1 MTTQKSNKARIRNAH
16 IVIYTLLI
24 ILAVITLFP
33 ILYTFFSSFKTNIE
47 ILAKPERLFPENW
60 SMENYITA
68 WKSPE
73 FPVPRLFVNSV
84 VYSVATVMITLFLSA
99 TGGYVFARG
108 DFPLKNVI
116 FMVFSSLMFISLGT
130 ITIYALFKILRAVHL
145 TSSLWTLIVLKLFG
159 IQIVNYYLVRSYI
172 KTLPMALD
180 EAARIDGCSF
190 IGIFFRIILPLLKP
204 ILATVGI
211 LSFNSSWNDY
221 LMPTIFTL
229 TDPSQRTLIV
239 GLMALKSTG
248 ESAAAWNLML
258 AGTVISLIPVLV
270 AYVIGNKY
278 FISGIAAGAVKG

>member
-1 MTTQKSNKARIRNAH
+1 MTTQKSKKSKTRNSH
-16 IVIYTLLI
+16 IIIYGILIVLVI
-24 ILAVITLFP
+24 ITLFP

-47 ILAKPERLFPENW
+47 ILAKPEKFFPEKW
-60 SMENYITA
+60 SLSNYITA
-68 WKSPE
+68 WNSPE
-73 FPVPRLFVNSV
+73 FPVPRLFINSV
-84 VYSVATVMITLFLSA
+84 IYSASTVIITLFLAS

-116 FMVFSSLMFISLGT
+116 FIVFSSLMFISLGT
-130 ITIYALFKILRAVHL
+130 ITVYALFKVLRALHL
-145 TSSLWTLIVLKLFG
+145 ASSLWTLIVLKLFG
-159 IQIVNYYLVRSYI
+159 IEIVNYYLVRSYI
-172 KTLPMALD
+172 KTLPRALD

-204 ILATVGI
+204 ILATIGI
-211 LSFNSSWNDY
+211 LAFNSSWNDY

-229 TDPSQRTLIV
+229 TDSSQRTLIV

-248 ESAAAWNLML
+248 ESAASWNLML

-270 AYVIGNKY
+270 AYAIGNKY

>member
-33 ILYTFFSSFKTNIE
+33 ILYTFSSSFKTNIE
-47 ILAKPERLFPENW
+47 ILAKPERFFPENW
-60 SMENYITA
+60 SMANYITA

-73 FPVPRLFVNSV
+73 FPVPRLFINSV

-204 ILATVGI
+204 VLATVGI

-270 AYVIGNKY
+270 AYAIGNKY

>member
-16 IVIYTLLI
+16 IVIFTLLI

-239 GLMALKSTG
+239 GLMTLKSTG

-270 AYVIGNKY
+270 AYAIGNKY